1 MPKVGP
7 WLGWRMQ
14 VKTFFPRCAPMAWL
28 SPTVV
33 VVLPSPSGV
42 GVIAVTTMY
51 FPLGASL
58 SRSRMDRCTLALF
71 FPYSSS
77 SSGRIPASSAIRS
90 MGTGVAACAISRSL
104 GTGFNKFDSLW
115 GMLFC
120 STLSNPTAPARDGLG
135 IYFKHPSGAFPPAQA
150 MAGEPTMSLQPSA
163 SGLIHLRSP
172 YSVSQTL
179 ARLETILR
187 SKGIAIL
194 ARIDHSGDAAKA
206 GLKMPPTELL
216 IFGNPKA
223 GTPLMIASPSVAI
236 DLPLKALVW
245 QDGNGEVWLSYN
257 SPDYLKDRH
266 ALPDD
271 LVKNIAGIGPICEE
285 AVRVSA

>member
-1 MPKVGP
+1 
-7 WLGWRMQ
+7 
-14 VKTFFPRCAPMAWL
+14 
-28 SPTVV
+28 
-33 VVLPSPSGV
+33 
-42 GVIAVTTMY
+42 
-51 FPLGASL
+51 
-58 SRSRMDRCTLALF
+58 
-71 FPYSSS
+71 
-77 SSGRIPASSAIRS
+77 
-90 MGTGVAACAISRSL
+90 
-104 GTGFNKFDSLW
+104 
-115 GMLFC
+115 
-120 STLSNPTAPARDGLG
+120 
-135 IYFKHPSGAFPPAQA
+135 
-150 MAGEPTMSLQPSA
+150 
-163 SGLIHLRSP
+163 
-172 YSVSQTL
+172 VSQTL